1 LLQKFIIF
9 LIKEKSQTM
18 WSRQLFGNFEK
29 NKNKKSHFEEKSFE
43 IVKIF
48 QKVWANCFLAFFF

>member
-1 LLQKFIIF
+1 
-9 LIKEKSQTM
+9 M

-48 QKVWANCFLAFFF
+48 QRFGQIVFWLSSFEI